1 MVIGER
7 KDAVMIYERVNRGMQ
22 HSLLSELEQF
32 IIELKQKE
40 EATVY
45 TIQNETMKAIKKAK
59 NLDVFLHEVFN
70 VVHGSGGIHIT
81 NIIRREFGMSK
92 ELINHFD
99 QWARHSKEQFEDA
112 LHDAID
118 RAEIR
123 AGKQSMFFTGSA
135 DKKEISEA
143 LDLLKGIAHAAVR
156 CQFNQKQA
164 GVVDTYVD
172 LLDRLIQFYAIPH
185 TYPAGDIVNYKN
197 LISSD
202 RLYAMSGNNNTITS
216 ALKVHAKEWYQQ
228 SSYTFLE
235 SSELYPLY
243 QDVQNYLYALTNEQ
257 LERLRN
263 DFIQNI
269 RVDYGMVKA
278 AKDLHRA
285 ETLKTKLETVLSWQV
300 QDQLI
305 LGE

>member
-1 MVIGER
+1 MMHEG
-7 KDAVMIYERVNRGMQ
+7 VNIGMQ
-22 HSLLSELEQF
+22 LSLLSELEQF
-32 IIELKQKE
+32 IIDLKQKE
-40 EATVY
+40 EATIY
-45 TIQNETMKAIKKAK
+45 TIQDVTMNAIKKAK
-59 NLDVFLHEVFN
+59 NLDMFLHEVFN

-81 NIIRREFGMSK
+81 NIIRREFGMSM

-123 AGKQSMFFTGSA
+123 AGKQGMFFTGSA
-135 DKKEISEA
+135 NKKELAEA
-143 LDLLKGIAHAAVR
+143 LDLLKGIAHSAVS

-164 GVVDTYVD
+164 GVDTYID
-172 LLDRLIQFYAIPH
+172 LLDRLIQFYALPH

-202 RLYAMSGNNNTITS
+202 RLYTMSGNNTTIAT

-228 SSYTFLE
+228 SSFTFLE
-235 SSELYPLY
+235 SSESYPLY
-243 QDVQNYLYALTNEQ
+243 QDVQNYLYAVTNEQ

-269 RVDYGMVKA
+269 RVDYEMVKA

-300 QDQLI
+300 
-305 LGE
+305 